1 MNTIDYKS
9 YTGTVEIDQE
19 SGCLHGKVLFI
30 NDAVTFQGNTV
41 AELVEDFHGAV
52 DDYLAL
58 CKKVGKQPDKPFS
71 GTFNVRVGPELHA
84 AAARAALAAGATLN
98 DFVRRAIDHETVNA
112 KARPTRRRSPRRHAH
127 A

>member
-1 MNTIDYKS
+1 MNTIDYQGYS
-9 YTGTVEIDQE
+9 GTVEIDQE

-30 NDAVTFQGNTV
+30 NDLVTFQGNTV

-84 AAARAALAAGATLN
+84 AAARAALAAGASLN
-98 DFVRRAIDHETVNA
+98 DFVRRAIDRETGNTV
-112 KARPTRRRSPRRHAH
+112 ARPSRRRSPSKRVPA
-127 A
+127 

>member
-1 MNTIDYKS
+1 MNTIDYKF
-9 YTGTVEIDQE
+9 YTGAIEVDQE

-30 NDAVTFQGNTV
+30 NDLVTFQG
-41 AELVEDFHGAV
+41 ASFSELMNDFQGAV

-58 CKKVGKQPDKPFS
+58 CKKIGKQPDKPFS

-84 AAARAALAAGATLN
+84 AAARAALATDSTLN
-98 DFVRRAIDHETVNA
+98 DFVRRAIGRETGLA
-112 KARPTRRRSPRRHAH
+112 KHRQSRRRSGRLHAH